1 MSRKY
6 NANLAKPFSLL
17 ADRVLVMGEAL
28 ELAVDM
34 LLIPEP
40 DLRPRVPLGGSV
52 LALED
57 IKYENINMHCVA
69 YRIAE
74 L

>member
-28 ELAVDM
+28 ELDVDK
-34 LLIPEP
+34 LLRPEP

-52 LALED
+52 LAIED
-57 IKYENINMHCVA
+57 NKYQNIN
-69 YRIAE
+69 
-74 L
+74 